1 MADVTVLLP
10 DDLEPTNYGFLS
22 GHCETQLAYCRWEH
36 PSPKGR
42 VIISHGYGEHGER
55 YRHIAYWLHERGW
68 SVSAM
73 DHRGF
78 GRSGGPRGDADG
90 IHGFVDDLVL
100 FLRHERRFDADRV
113 EAKPRIVDG
122 VPLPPLPVC
131 PQIILG
137 HSFGGLLAILTL
149 LWHSDTLEGLILS
162 SPALALRPL
171 SPTLRILKKVLNVI
185 GPHHTLKLPNDKSQ
199 TCSDPI
205 FVQRYWKDPLCH
217 RYVSVAFEAAIQEG
231 RRELIGLGHELDR
244 PMLVMEA
251 EHDTL
256 TDPHC
261 NDELWSSVNPNLLER
276 HFMKG
281 FKHEILHDLKRQEA
295 LALMETWLTRFNTP
309 MPTGNLTAPCAT
321 QTENDLQKEMHAN

>member
-1 MADVTVLLP
+1 MGMADVTVLLP

-22 GHCETQLAYCRWEH
+22 GHCETQLAFCRWEH

-42 VIISHGYGEHGER
+42 VVISHGYGEHGER
-55 YRHIAYWLHERGW
+55 YRHIAHWLHERGW

-131 PQIILG
+131 PQIVLG
-137 HSFGGLLAILTL
+137 HSFGGLVAALTL
-149 LWHSDTLEGLILS
+149 LWHADTMEGLILS
-162 SPALALRPL
+162 SPVLALRPL
-171 SPTLRILKKVLNVI
+171 PPALRILKTILKIL
-185 GPHHTLKLPNDKSQ
+185 GPHRTLNLPNDKSQ
-199 TCSDPI
+199 ICSDPI

-217 RYVSVAFEAAIQEG
+217 RHVSVAFEEALQQG
-231 RRELIGLGHELDR
+231 REELIGLGHELDR

-251 EHDTL
+251 ELDTV
-256 TDPHC
+256 TDP
-261 NDELWSSVNPNLLER
+261 DGSDALWSAIPPELLER
-276 HFMKG
+276 HRMMG
-281 FKHEILHDLKRQEA
+281 FKHEVLHDLKRGEA
-295 LALMETWLTRFNTP
+295 LEKMEAWLSRFHGPHGNPDAL
-309 MPTGNLTAPCAT
+309 AAT
-321 QTENDLQKEMHAN
+321 QTENNVQKEMHAN